1 MTSITYDDV
10 YSKFYTKVEA
20 FDFLYEGMSDNM
32 VAEFM
37 SSWLRSAIAYPYIR
51 RLFSSVSID
60 AEEDL
65 IEFELLNSLDE
76 FSDAEFVK
84 EVLAYG
90 MIYSWLEPKVRSITN
105 IYQNFTS
112 SEQKYYSQA
121 SHLSELRSLLSDS
134 EARIRSLIRDR
145 GYVKNK
151 YLDGDMDL

>member
-1 MTSITYDDV
+1 MASITYDDV

-20 FDFLYEGMSDNM
+20 FDFLYEEMSDELM
-32 VAEFM
+32 AEFM

-51 RLFSSVSID
+51 RLFSSVSVD
-60 AEEDL
+60 AEEKT
-65 IEFELLNSLDE
+65 IEFSLLSSIDE
-76 FSDAEFVK
+76 FSDIEFIK

-112 SEQKYYSQA
+112 SEQKFYSQA
-121 SHLSELRSLLSDS
+121 SHLSELRALLSDS

-151 YLDGDMDL
+151 YLDGDMD

>member
-1 MTSITYDDV
+1 MASITYDDV

-20 FDFLYEGMSDNM
+20 FDFLYEEMSDELM
-32 VAEFM
+32 AEFM

-51 RLFSSVSID
+51 RLFSSVSVD
-60 AEEDL
+60 TEEKT
-65 IEFELLNSLDE
+65 IEFSLLSSIDE
-76 FSDAEFVK
+76 FSDIEFIK

-112 SEQKYYSQA
+112 SEQKFYSQA
-121 SHLSELRSLLSDS
+121 SHLSELRALLSDS

-151 YLDGDMDL
+151 YLDGDMD

>member
-1 MTSITYDDV
+1 MASITYDDV

-20 FDFLYEGMSDNM
+20 FDFLYEEMSEELM
-32 VAEFM
+32 AEFM

-51 RLFSSVSID
+51 RLFSSVSVD
-60 AEEDL
+60 TEEKT
-65 IEFELLNSLDE
+65 IEFSLLSSIDE
-76 FSDAEFVK
+76 FSDIEFIK

-105 IYQNFTS
+105 IYQSFTS
-112 SEQKYYSQA
+112 SEQKFYSQA
-121 SHLSELRSLLSDS
+121 SHLSELRALLSDS

-151 YLDGDMDL
+151 YLDGDMG

>member
-1 MTSITYDDV
+1 MASITYDDV

-20 FDFLYEGMSDNM
+20 FDFLYEEMSDELM
-32 VAEFM
+32 AEFM

-51 RLFSSVSID
+51 RLFSSVSVD
-60 AEEDL
+60 AEEKT
-65 IEFELLNSLDE
+65 IEFSLLSSVDE
-76 FSDAEFVK
+76 FSDIEFIK

-112 SEQKYYSQA
+112 SEQKFYSQA
-121 SHLSELRSLLSDS
+121 SHLSELRALLSDS

-151 YLDGDMDL
+151 YLDGDMD

>member
-1 MTSITYDDV
+1 MASITYDDV

-20 FDFLYEGMSDNM
+20 FDFLYEEMSDELM
-32 VAEFM
+32 AEFM

-51 RLFSSVSID
+51 RLFSSVSVD
-60 AEEDL
+60 AEEKT
-65 IEFELLNSLDE
+65 IEFSLLSSVDE
-76 FSDAEFVK
+76 FSDIEFIK

-105 IYQNFTS
+105 IYQSFTS
-112 SEQKYYSQA
+112 SEQKFYSQA
-121 SHLSELRSLLSDS
+121 SHLSELRALLSDS

-151 YLDGDMDL
+151 YLDGDMG